1 MYLVY
6 NIDRIYYIFNESKK
20 QIFFYIKNRM
30 EFCFLTKSPYKSTYM
45 AVKNLRIQVDYKHF
59 LGFLQ
64 PQMFVFLI

>member
-1 MYLVY
+1 
-6 NIDRIYYIFNESKK
+6 
-20 QIFFYIKNRM
+20 
-30 EFCFLTKSPYKSTYM
+30 LTKSTYKSTYM